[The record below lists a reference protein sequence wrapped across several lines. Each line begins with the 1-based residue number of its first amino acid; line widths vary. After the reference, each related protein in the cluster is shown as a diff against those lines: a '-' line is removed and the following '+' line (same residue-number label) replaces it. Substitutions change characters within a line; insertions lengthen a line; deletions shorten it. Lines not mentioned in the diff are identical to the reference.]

1 MYNKGIR
8 YPRQRADVDA
18 VRARGRVLLGAAA
31 AAGHDAVA
39 GEAGARGAG
48 DPGDGAR
55 RRHGHAHRRPDHQG
69 HQRRAAEAAQHLH
82 RDAHA
87 AAAALPRRTS
97 PPAASTAPL
106 PTTS

>member
-18 VRARGRVLLGAAA
+18 VRAGGRVLLGAAA

-39 GEAGARGAG
+39 GEAVARREA

-69 HQRRAAEAAQHLH
+69 YQRRAAEAAEHLH
-82 RDAHA
+82 GDPHA
-87 AAAALPRRTS
+87 AAAAIPGR
-97 PPAASTAPL
+97 AH
-106 PTTS
+106 